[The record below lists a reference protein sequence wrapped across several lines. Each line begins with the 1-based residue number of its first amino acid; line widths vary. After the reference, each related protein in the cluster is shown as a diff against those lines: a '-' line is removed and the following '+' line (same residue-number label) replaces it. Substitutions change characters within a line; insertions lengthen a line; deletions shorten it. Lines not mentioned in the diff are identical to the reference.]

1 MTGFLF
7 ELAFWLA
14 APIWLLLILAPH
26 ARVTA
31 RIAATPLTV
40 IPVLVVYF
48 AMAIPVFPELWA
60 AVRSPDIDG
69 FRDLAI
75 LANGAGA
82 VWAQIIAWDL
92 LLGQWMFLE
101 ARRLGIH
108 PLVMGPL
115 LVATILLSPFALP
128 VFLVVR
134 AVKTRSVAERPEP
147 GTGSSASLEG
157 TSRA

>member
-7 ELAFWLA
+7 ELIFWLVT
-14 APIWLLLILAPH
+14 PVWLLLIFAPH

-31 RIAATPLTV
+31 RVAASPLTV
-40 IPVLVVYF
+40 IPVLVVYS
-48 AMAIPVFPELWA
+48 ALAVPVLPELWA
-60 AVRSPDIDG
+60 AVRSPDLDA
-69 FRDLAI
+69 FRDLTI

-82 VWAQIIAWDL
+82 VWAQLIAWDL

-134 AVKTRSVAERPEP
+134 AVKIRSATGAARAEDRV
-147 GTGSSASLEG
+147 LEVP
-157 TSRA
+157 RKL